1 MFCRKRF
8 VLAPDTLC
16 QGRGGIARL
25 LVPSIHRVTARWK
38 PYILTSCPRTSIPT
52 YSINVVQDR
61 KAYIP
66 CRAGHESQSDACA
79 SLFYRSCQLDGAV
92 PDCLCVISVG
102 QHVAEPLPLN
112 PYRAGQGF
120 QWSLARQDKLPLALN
135 RRLRDDYSNAFA
147 VLLRHRNELVVI
159 VLDVRYRAVIEAHPR
174 PDA

>member
-1 MFCRKRF
+1 M
-8 VLAPDTLC
+8 
-16 QGRGGIARL
+16 
-25 LVPSIHRVTARWK
+25 
-38 PYILTSCPRTSIPT
+38 
-52 YSINVVQDR
+52 
-61 KAYIP
+61 
-66 CRAGHESQSDACA
+66 
-79 SLFYRSCQLDGAV
+79 
-92 PDCLCVISVG
+92 ISVG